1 MKAAVAGLSDRA
13 GELPLPGGERVGVR
27 GFRRRG
33 PSPLTPALSPLGRG
47 SSERLLIAMIF
58 VSAFFCSGGTRAAGL
73 RMRAPSPQCGEDWGE
88 GDRASRSEPPHHS
101 RCFASAFLNLK
112 TAAKGRLCLSALGR
126 VRSKCHRRIVVFA
139 SVLLFSAGIARAAD
153 IPLDQRRSDSDFISA
168 DTRAM
173 QNDDTANPAMLV
185 VLDGETLW
193 NTKAGETHQ
202 SCADC
207 HGDAAKS
214 MKGVAARYPAMVAEQ
229 DRPVDL
235 EQRIMMSRLAD
246 QKAAALPF
254 ESKELLAL
262 TAYIARQ
269 SRGMPVTVKDDA
281 QAKPFID
288 AGRAIFERRQG
299 QLDLSCAQCHDDNW
313 GKKLAGNLVPQAMA
327 TGYPIYRLE
336 WQEVGSLQRRLRNCM
351 SGMRAEPYD
360 FGAPELVDLEY
371 FLMWR
376 ARGLAMESP
385 AVRP

>member
-1 MKAAVAGLSDRA
+1 MKRTL
-13 GELPLPGGERVGVR
+13 LRV
-27 GFRRRG
+27 
-33 PSPLTPALSPLGRG
+33 
-47 SSERLLIAMIF
+47 
-58 VSAFFCSGGTRAAGL
+58 AGL
-73 RMRAPSPQCGEDWGE
+73 RMRAPSPQRGEGWGE
-88 GDRASRSEPPHHS
+88 GAPTERPEPPRSEWNSSGCRRSFSSRKRTPSPQRGEGWGEGVPTERPEPPHPSLSPLGRGRSEP
-101 RCFASAFLNLK
+101 
-112 TAAKGRLCLSALGR
+112 RLRVLIFISALLVG
-126 VRSKCHRRIVVFA
+126 
-139 SVLLFSAGIARAAD
+139 AGIARADD
-153 IPLDQRRSDSDFISA
+153 IPLDQRRSDSDFVST

-193 NTKAGETHQ
+193 NERTGATKQ

-214 MKGVAARYPAMVAEQ
+214 MKGVAARYPAMVTEQ

-235 EQRIMMSRLAD
+235 EQRIVMSRLAD

-254 ESKELLAL
+254 ESKDLLAL

-269 SRGMPVTVKDDA
+269 SRGMPVAVKDDA
-281 QAKPFID
+281 QAKPFIA

-313 GKKLAGNLVPQAMA
+313 GKKLAGNPVPQAMA

-376 ARGLAMESP
+376 ARGMTIESP

>member
-1 MKAAVAGLSDRA
+1 
-13 GELPLPGGERVGVR
+13 VR

-47 SSERLLIAMIF
+47 RRWSCPAALVFTFTLIA
-58 VSAFFCSGGTRAAGL
+58 GAA
-73 RMRAPSPQCGEDWGE
+73 P
-88 GDRASRSEPPHHS
+88 
-101 RCFASAFLNLK
+101 
-112 TAAKGRLCLSALGR
+112 AAE
-126 VRSKCHRRIVVFA
+126 
-139 SVLLFSAGIARAAD
+139 
-153 IPLDQRRSDSDFISA
+153 IPLDQRRSDSDFVSA

-193 NTKAGETHQ
+193 NTKAGATNK

-207 HGDAAKS
+207 HGDAEKS
-214 MKGVAARYPAMVAEQ
+214 MKGVAARYPAFAAELG
-229 DRPVDL
+229 RPVDL
-235 EQRIMMSRLAD
+235 EQQINLSRVTD
-246 QKAAALPF
+246 QKAEALPF

-269 SRGMPVTVKDDA
+269 SRGMPVAVKDDA
-281 QAKPFID
+281 KSKPFIA

-313 GKKLAGNLVPQAMA
+313 GKKLAGNLMPQAMA

-376 ARGLAMESP
+376 ARGLVMESP